1 LLDAPRID
9 ESRALAQADRVMS
22 LEHDVKKSH
31 PALLIRI
38 RNLLTDEQRAELA
51 KMRKAEP

>member
-1 LLDAPRID
+1 MLDAPRID